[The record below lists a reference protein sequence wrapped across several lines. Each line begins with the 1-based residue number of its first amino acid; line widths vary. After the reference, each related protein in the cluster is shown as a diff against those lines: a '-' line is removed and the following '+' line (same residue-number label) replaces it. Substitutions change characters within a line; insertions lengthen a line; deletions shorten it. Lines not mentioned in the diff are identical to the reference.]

1 MELRR
6 YFSLVRKW
14 GWLIVL
20 LVGLAAAGSYMY
32 SRTIP
37 PTYRSSA
44 ILLVGQEQASANPTV
59 SDIYVSNNLAQA
71 YALLVSQPSVLQA
84 AAQELNWEGSWESL
98 YFVVSASAPQGGQ
111 TIDISASAGTPQRA
125 QEIAN
130 AIANQVIAQ
139 SPISRQQQAADTQ
152 REFITTQQALLESQI
167 VASQKQLADLTQ
179 QSALETDQSKLDALN
194 TRVTALQSK
203 IDNSQRTY
211 IQMGALLAQSAGRY
225 ITLIAPAPLPGA
237 PVSPN
242 IMQNVLLAAAAGL
255 VFAGAVVLL
264 LEYLDDTVKNA
275 EDVQSE
281 MGVTALGSI
290 ARIHGVRKP
299 GDVLVTLTYP
309 RSPIAEEYRSLRTN
323 LRYAGIENP
332 GGALLITSANPGEG
346 KTTTAANLAT
356 TMAQAGKRV
365 VLLDADMRRPG
376 VSRIFGLDNEKG
388 LTSLFLDEPV
398 LLEDVLQPTNVGGLK
413 ILASGEP
420 PPNPAE
426 MLESRR
432 MTEILQMLRQQ
443 FDVIIVDS
451 PPALVVADASILASR
466 CSGALLVVDSGRT
479 RTETAR
485 KVTEMLKRSQVQVL
499 GVVLNR
505 LGARG
510 RGYYYNYSYKSYYG
524 ASKPKAKGQAPAPAN
539 GHGQNNGNG
548 QDPGKTRAEPKE
560 QSRED

>member
-6 YFSLVRKW
+6 YFSLLRKW
-14 GWLIVL
+14 GWLML
-20 LVGLAAAGSYMY
+20 LIVGLAAAGSFLY

-37 PTYRSSA
+37 PTYRSTA

-59 SDIYVSNNLAQA
+59 TDIYVSNNLAQA
-71 YALLVSQPSVLQA
+71 YALLVNQPSVLQA

-111 TIDISASAGTPQRA
+111 TINVTATSNSPQRA

-130 AIANQVIAQ
+130 VLANQVIAK

-152 REFITTQQALLESQI
+152 REFITTQQALLQAQI
-167 VASQKQLADLTQ
+167 VATQKQLAELTQ
-179 QSALETDQSKLDALN
+179 QAALETDQEKLDALN
-194 TRVTALQSK
+194 ARTAALQSK
-203 IDNSQRTY
+203 IESAQRTY
-211 IQMGALLAQSAGRY
+211 IQMGALLAQATGRY

-242 IMQNVLLAAAAGL
+242 ILQNVLLAAAAGL
-255 VFAGAVVLL
+255 VLAVGVVLL
-264 LEYLDDTVKNA
+264 LEYLDDTIKNV
-275 EDVQSE
+275 EDVQRE
-281 MGVTALGSI
+281 MGTSVMSSI
-290 ARIHGVRKP
+290 ARIHSVRKP
-299 GDVLVTLTYP
+299 GDALITLKHP

-332 GGALLITSANPGEG
+332 GGTLLITSPNPGEG
-346 KTTTAANLAT
+346 KTTTAANLAIA
-356 TMAQAGKRV
+356 MAQAGKRI
-365 VLLDADMRRPG
+365 VLVDADMRRPG
-376 VSRIFGLDNEKG
+376 VHRIFDLENERG

-398 LLEDVLQPTNVGGLK
+398 LLEDVLQTTTIQGLK
-413 ILASGEP
+413 ILTSGEP

-443 FDVIIVDS
+443 FDMVVVDS

-479 RTETAR
+479 RTESAR
-485 KVTEMLKRSQVQVL
+485 KVVETLKRSQVQVL

-505 LGARG
+505 LGGRG
-510 RGYYYNYSYKSYYG
+510 RGYYYNYSYKAYYS
-524 ASKPKAKGQAPAPAN
+524 APKPKDKSRTPAPAN
-539 GHGQNNGNG
+539 GHAQNNGNG
-548 QDPGKTRAEPKE
+548 SRAGSGKTQPTE
-560 QSRED
+560 QKQND